1 MDMEDALFKAADA
14 LIGIWSERG
23 NLDRYISNEDFDKI
37 LNACKD
43 ANEERY
49 RKEIMIFM

>member
-1 MDMEDALFKAADA
+1 MNTEDALFKAADA

-23 NLDRYISNEDFDKI
+23 DLDRYISDKDFDKV
-37 LNACKD
+37 LNACKE